1 MKQILACLFIF
12 SFVFSAFSQQKI
24 AAKDSYAELQQI
36 ESNIK
41 GYSDEMINGKHWYL
55 RFVADSLFTR
65 GLVKALKVKNSFS
78 YRFDSLE
85 TVSKIYAPDS
95 SFRIFTWQMMR
106 DYTYYRQRG
115 AIQMHTSDGSLKLFP
130 LFDVSDFTTAPN
142 DSIRDTRNWIGA
154 IYYRILMHIVGDKK
168 IYTLF
173 GFDENG
179 PRSNKKWIEILTFDE
194 EGIPHFGG
202 DYFKFETAKKDTAKA
217 SPILRYSVEYKKEA
231 RLKLNYDKDENMIV
245 YDHVSSESEDPK
257 NLYTYVPDGSYEGFK
272 WTGDKWEHVSKLPTQ
287 VLGNGNAPLDN
298 AILDNDGNVD
308 QARLD
313 EMIKKNRILQL
324 DEDKEKN
331 KPADKKLQ
339 PKKPQPKPQPQNEY

>member
-1 MKQILACLFIF
+1 MKQLLSYLAFFCC
-12 SFVFSAFSQQKI
+12 VGTAFSQQGYKT
-24 AAKDSYAELQQI
+24 KDSYTELRKI
-36 ESNIK
+36 ESDIK

-78 YRFDSLE
+78 YRFDSIQ

-130 LFDVSDFTTAPN
+130 LFDVSDFTKNPN

-154 IYYRILMHIVGDKK
+154 IYYRILMHTVGDKK

-179 PRSNKKWIEILTFDE
+179 PRSNKKWIEILTFDKD
-194 EGIPHFGG
+194 GMPHFGG
-202 DYFKFETAKKDTAKA
+202 DYFKFETSKKDTAKA
-217 SPILRYSVEYKKEA
+217 TPILRYSVEYKKEA
-231 RLKLNYDKDENMIV
+231 RLKLNYDKAENMII
-245 YDHVSSESEDPK
+245 YDHVSSESEDSV

-272 WTGDKWEHVSKLPTQ
+272 WTGSKWEHVSKLPTQ
-287 VLGNGNAPLDN
+287 ILGNGNAPLDN
-298 AILDNDGNVD
+298 AILDNDGNVN
-308 QARLD
+308 QSKLD
-313 EMIKKNRILQL
+313 EMIKKNKVLQQE
-324 DEDKEKN
+324 EDTEKN
-331 KPADKKLQ
+331 KPVNKRSL
-339 PKKPQPKPQPQNEY
+339 PKKPKQQPQQQNEY